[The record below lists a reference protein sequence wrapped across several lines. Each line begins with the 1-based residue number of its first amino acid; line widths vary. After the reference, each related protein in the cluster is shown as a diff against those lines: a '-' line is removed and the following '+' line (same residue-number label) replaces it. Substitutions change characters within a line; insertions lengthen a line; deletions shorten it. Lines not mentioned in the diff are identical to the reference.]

1 MVFYFPFVF
10 VITKDILS
18 SDNNFFI
25 NLFGN
30 NSLEINFY
38 YEKIIFWF
46 KKFYKFGFPLIFFG
60 FFVSIIISI
69 KFKKYNYIQFLI
81 LIHFIINIF
90 LSIFYIS
97 YLRNFYYIFNIFL
110 ILASFSVI
118 YFYNKNILFKL
129 LTILLILFNFFYNT
143 KIILN
148 VKKLEKIEPL
158 FYQLYFDDRIDIK
171 NKILKIKNLNKKNFV
186 FFSDFSK
193 NYFKVYQ
200 YDFVRKNFL
209 TNKPL
214 LNLYNHLETKNNK
227 FSKSVIDDFNII
239 KRDFYLISFTQNY
252 NYVSSIFNNL
262 KNSDLIDKKCSI
274 KLPLLINEP
283 IFRDSGSGNF
293 NVNIYLTEFKC

>member
-1 MVFYFPFVF
+1 M
-10 VITKDILS
+10 
-18 SDNNFFI
+18 
-25 NLFGN
+25 
-30 NSLEINFY
+30 
-38 YEKIIFWF
+38 
-46 KKFYKFGFPLIFFG
+46 
-60 FFVSIIISI
+60 
-69 KFKKYNYIQFLI
+69 
-81 LIHFIINIF
+81 
-90 LSIFYIS
+90 
-97 YLRNFYYIFNIFL
+97 
-110 ILASFSVI
+110 
-118 YFYNKNILFKL
+118 
-129 LTILLILFNFFYNT
+129 
-143 KIILN
+143 
-148 VKKLEKIEPL
+148 
-158 FYQLYFDDRIDIK
+158 
-171 NKILKIKNLNKKNFV
+171 NKKNFV

-274 KLPLLINEP
+274 KLPHIINEP